1 MVKPSGPRRSAP
13 EVELCIPV
21 IDEESTKGR
30 RISMMIT
37 MHLLM
42 DAPKST
48 LGPIGR
54 LGDDLHDVRQS
65 MASNM
70 LGFIRNHWEGGYCI
84 KEQVAQAVKTNHNS
98 PERTGGV
105 DDNTPGAGEVAGQ
118 DVSLD
123 AGSSDSGGG
132 LGSGG
137 GGGSAPS
144 SSGGGAGANGDTQQS
159 AGGTAGQDVSVDT
172 CANDIDGVI
181 CDLVLEFIT
190 EDLKDQSGTKAVR
203 DLFDVPVG
211 ACVGLWRWFGEHV
224 AARADYPVLFEK
236 SWFVKA
242 AVAWTQEVHSLE
254 QSLNK
259 KTETESDYKLNPKK
273 LRLLHK
279 AANENIPA
287 LYSEYLLNHL
297 SDESTDWSIMF
308 EPRLSGGPKA
318 LDSLCAAT
326 RMVLRLTDP
335 QYLTQQELQKKDP
348 LIMTGHYELI
358 KSQMTD
364 EQLKA
369 DEDII
374 QCIASMISLDT
385 KLISGSARNGQPSPL
400 KFWKMCRA
408 TCDKMFE
415 DHPMRWPWTP
425 RSN

>member
-54 LGDDLHDVRQS
+54 LGDDLHDAHQA

-70 LGFIRNHWEGGYCI
+70 LGFIRNHWESGYCI

-144 SSGGGAGANGDTQQS
+144 SSDGGAGANGDTQQS
-159 AGGTAGQDVSVDT
+159 AGGTAGQAADS
-172 CANDIDGVI
+172 
-181 CDLVLEFIT
+181 
-190 EDLKDQSGTKAVR
+190 K
-203 DLFDVPVG
+203 
-211 ACVGLWRWFGEHV
+211 LWHE
-224 AARADYPVLFEK
+224 
-236 SWFVKA
+236 
-242 AVAWTQEVHSLE
+242 
-254 QSLNK
+254 
-259 KTETESDYKLNPKK
+259 
-273 LRLLHK
+273 
-279 AANENIPA
+279 
-287 LYSEYLLNHL
+287 
-297 SDESTDWSIMF
+297 
-308 EPRLSGGPKA
+308 
-318 LDSLCAAT
+318 
-326 RMVLRLTDP
+326 
-335 QYLTQQELQKKDP
+335 
-348 LIMTGHYELI
+348 GH
-358 KSQMTD
+358 
-364 EQLKA
+364 
-369 DEDII
+369 
-374 QCIASMISLDT
+374 
-385 KLISGSARNGQPSPL
+385 
-400 KFWKMCRA
+400 
-408 TCDKMFE
+408 
-415 DHPMRWPWTP
+415 
-425 RSN
+425 